1 MMKKNTLENSQR
13 SGASSAGIS
22 ATRDLPQKFITLD
35 EVAYEASRLLSLSAP
50 NIIEEIQVF
59 MEWDEKDL
67 KGNMRSLRNPFYKSQ
82 KRSLRS
88 EGNGNKLSRFATR
101 SLSSKS

>member
-1 MMKKNTLENSQR
+1 MKKNTSENSQR
-13 SGASSAGIS
+13 SGASFAGIS
-22 ATRDLPQKFITLD
+22 ATRELPQKFITLD
-35 EVAYEASRLLSLSAP
+35 EVVSEVLRLLSLSAP

-59 MEWDEKDL
+59 MGWDEKDL
-67 KGNMRSLRNPFYKSQ
+67 RGSMRSLRNPFYKSQ

>member
-1 MMKKNTLENSQR
+1 
-13 SGASSAGIS
+13 
-22 ATRDLPQKFITLD
+22 
-35 EVAYEASRLLSLSAP
+35 
-50 NIIEEIQVF
+50 
-59 MEWDEKDL
+59 L